1 MIKNSIK
8 YVIEKLVKDSVYLT
22 ELAEKIQSALI
33 EIGVDSKNCVLSIDV
48 DYDGIETYLKVIPFH
63 GLADKIHFEY
73 SGGVLNTRRRYT
85 DEYGFKLTT
94 GYYDIC
100 HSEEDIILRIKN
112 RVRRF
117 MITHLP
123 TNKKEIK

>member
-8 YVIEKLVKDSVYLT
+8 YVIEKLAKDSVYLT
-22 ELAEKIQSALI
+22 ELAEKIQNALS
-33 EIGVDSKNCVLSIDV
+33 EIGVDLKNCVISIDV

-85 DEYGFKLTT
+85 DKNGFKITT
-94 GYYDIC
+94 GYYDTC
-100 HSEEDIILRIKN
+100 YSEEDIILRIKN

-117 MITHLP
+117 MITHP
-123 TNKKEIK
+123 TINKKGA

>member
-8 YVIEKLVKDSVYLT
+8 YVIEKLAKDSVYLT
-22 ELAEKIQSALI
+22 ELAEKIQNALV
-33 EIGVDSKNCVLSIDV
+33 EIGVDYKNCDLSIGV

-73 SGGVLNTRRRYT
+73 SSGVLRTRRRYI
-85 DEYGFKLTT
+85 ENGFKFTT

-117 MITHLP
+117 MIIHPT
-123 TNKKEIK
+123 TNKKGA

>member
-8 YVIEKLVKDSVYLT
+8 YVIEKLAKDSVYLT
-22 ELAEKIQSALI
+22 ELAEKIQNALI
-33 EIGVDSKNCVLSIDV
+33 EIGVDCKNCVLSIEV

-63 GLADKIHFEY
+63 GLSDKIHFEY
-73 SGGVLNTRRRYT
+73 SGGVLNTRHRYI
-85 DEYGFKLTT
+85 DEYGFKMTT

-100 HSEEDIILRIKN
+100 HSEEDLILRIQN

-117 MITHLP
+117 MITHP
-123 TNKKEIK
+123 DVNKKEN